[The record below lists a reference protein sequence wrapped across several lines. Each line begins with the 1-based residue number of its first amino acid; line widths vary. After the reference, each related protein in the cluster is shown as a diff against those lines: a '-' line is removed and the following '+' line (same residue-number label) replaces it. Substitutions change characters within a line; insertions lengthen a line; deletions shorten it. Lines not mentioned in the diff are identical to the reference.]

1 MRRPGLGLLQ
11 RNADFRRLWTAQTV
25 SQLGSQ
31 VSNLA
36 LPLVAVIALHVS
48 AFRVSLLG
56 AVEMMP
62 FLLFA
67 LPAGAW
73 VDRIARRPV
82 MIVADVGR
90 ALALA
95 SIPVAAAVGHVSYAQ
110 LLVVGFVAGTL
121 TVFFDVAYQSY
132 LPFLVERTDLVEAN
146 SKLEVSRS
154 GANIG
159 GPGLAGLL
167 VQWLTA
173 PYTVAVDAVSFLF
186 SAAAVFR
193 IGAAEVV
200 EAPTEQPSLVREIRE
215 GLRYLVRDGRWRAM
229 ATFVAVFNLG
239 TGMTGPLMLV
249 YAVRRLGLT
258 PGELGLTFMLGSV
271 GWLLGALVAARV
283 STSLRVGPA
292 LAVFGFLG
300 GLPFFLVPI
309 APRSFAIPVLVAAQA
324 VTGLAIV
331 IFNVIAIS
339 LYQTHVP
346 PRMLG
351 RMNAS
356 RRWLVWGTIPLG
368 SLLGGAISAW
378 IGVRTALFVG
388 AGIST
393 VAGVAL
399 LARPILS
406 LATVDGDAGVTG
418 DGGVAPPAE

>member
-1 MRRPGLGLLQ
+1 MRRPSLGLLR
-11 RNADFRRLWTAQTV
+11 RNADYRRLWTAQTV
-25 SQLGSQ
+25 SQFGSQ
-31 VSNLA
+31 VSGLA
-36 LPLVAVIALHVS
+36 LPLVAVITLHLT
-48 AFRVSLLG
+48 AFKVSLLG
-56 AVEMMP
+56 TVDMLP

-82 MIVADVGR
+82 LIAADLGR

-95 SIPVAAAVGHVSYAQ
+95 SVPVAAAIAHITYAQ
-110 LLVVGFVAGTL
+110 LLVVGFVTGTL
-121 TVFFDVAYQSY
+121 TVLFDVAYQSY
-132 LPFLVERTDLVEAN
+132 LPFLVERQDLVEGN

-154 GANIG
+154 GASIA
-159 GPGLAGLL
+159 GPGIAGPL
-167 VQWLTA
+167 VQWITA
-173 PYTVAVDAVSFLF
+173 PYAVAVDAASFVL
-186 SAAAVFR
+186 SALSVLR
-193 IGAAEVV
+193 IRAAEVV
-200 EAPTEQPSLVREIRE
+200 EPPTEQPSLVREIRE

-249 YAVRRLGLT
+249 YAVRRLDLT
-258 PGELGLTFMLGSV
+258 PGELGLTFMLGSF
-271 GWLLGALVAARV
+271 GWLLGALVAGRV
-283 STSLRVGPA
+283 GRSLRVGPA
-292 LAVFGFLG
+292 LAVLGFLG
-300 GLPFFLVPI
+300 GLPFFLVPL
-309 APRSFAIPVLVAAQA
+309 APRSFAIPVLVLAQA
-324 VTGLAIV
+324 VTGVAIV

-356 RRWLVWGTIPLG
+356 RRWIVWGTIPLG
-368 SLLGGAISAW
+368 SLLGGALSAW
-378 IGVRTALFVG
+378 IGLRTTLFVG

-393 VAGVAL
+393 IAGVAL

-406 LATVDGDAGVTG
+406 LATVDDDAGAAG